1 MVIIA
6 FKTLSEQDFNALSN
20 SFSPI
25 ISGEGQGDI
34 NIFRRYRNNKLSRG
48 RGLWSILSQVGRR
61 ALPFLKEWVLP
72 SAREYGKNVL
82 SDVMAG
88 RALKSSLKTRGKES
102 LKNIGSRI
110 VTGKGS
116 KKRRKRLSALMKR
129 KKLSLK
135 RRRRIIRKGKGKCQK
150 KTKRK
155 RKINRNRKK
164 PKKSYG
170 GIRKKR
176 SRKSKHFGKKAKKT
190 KRIARSQRTV
200 VGARTS
206 CSRKKNPFCPKDIFS

>member
-1 MVIIA
+1 MG
-6 FKTLSEQDFNALSN
+6 
-20 SFSPI
+20 PI

-135 RRRRIIRKGKGKCQK
+135 RRRHRIQKGKG
-150 KTKRK
+150 
-155 RKINRNRKK
+155 
-164 PKKSYG
+164 
-170 GIRKKR
+170 
-176 SRKSKHFGKKAKKT
+176 
-190 KRIARSQRTV
+190 
-200 VGARTS
+200 
-206 CSRKKNPFCPKDIFS
+206 